1 MKKLIII
8 KLVLWL
14 IKFVG
19 RDVEGFYSWDFDLF
33 TKDLLDCYGN
43 TSKCSSK
50 CASSEQVKG
59 DK

>member
-1 MKKLIII
+1 MKKLILI

-33 TKDLLDCYGN
+33 TKDLLDCY
-43 TSKCSSK
+43 K
-50 CASSEQVKG
+50 CASNDQVSDRVADASKKG
-59 DK
+59 D

>member
-33 TKDLLDCYGN
+33 TKDLLDCYKH
-43 TSKCSSK
+43 TSN
-50 CASSEQVKG
+50 EQVSDQVADVSKKG
-59 DK
+59 V